1 MNRSPVQPETD
12 PDAARRR
19 TQSLSIAE
27 GSLWGVMAGWGDAF
41 LSPYALF
48 LKAGNQAL
56 ALLSALPAILGA
68 LASLA
73 GARWVERRRDR
84 TGSLYAAARW
94 QGWAWFPM
102 LATLFLPPPARVPA
116 LLGCVGVYVFIGGLL
131 GPAWN
136 SLMGDVVP
144 AEGRGEYFGRRSRII
159 ILVTFCA
166 TSVAGL
172 WLSLFQGT
180 RGEGAAFLALFT
192 GAGAIRLYSAG
203 LFARHYDPPYAGP
216 PADGQDSFAGFLREL
231 PRENFGRFT
240 LFVAL
245 MSGAVAIAAPFFAV
259 WMLRDLHWSYA
270 QFTASAIVHQAFQF
284 LALGWWGRMGD
295 RHGNRT
301 VLVAVSRVLV
311 VLPCLW
317 LLTDNFWLLMV
328 CQMLAGIAWSGY
340 SNAALNFLFDAVP
353 SERRPRTV
361 AYYNMIIGVFALTG
375 GLGGGWL
382 ASHLPAAFALGP
394 MQIELRSALPLVFL
408 ISGLSRAMAAAAL
421 LPRIRE
427 VRAAAEPLPAG
438 ALLLRIGSPEGLLGS
453 IWSDVSRLAAP
464 FRKSSGG

>member
-1 MNRSPVQPETD
+1 MHQSVTHPETD
-12 PDAARRR
+12 PDDARRR

-27 GSLWGVMAGWGDAF
+27 GSLWGVMTGWGDAF

-73 GARWVERRRDR
+73 GAHWVERRRDR
-84 TGSLYAAARW
+84 KGILYAAARG
-94 QGWAWFPM
+94 QGWAWFP
-102 LATLFLPPPARVPA
+102 LLTTLFLPSAARVPA

-144 AEGRGEYFGRRSRII
+144 SEGRGAYFGRRARII

-166 TSVAGL
+166 TSLAGL
-172 WLSLFQGT
+172 WLSWFQGT
-180 RGEGAAFLALFT
+180 RGEGAAFLALFA

-203 LFARHYDPPYAGP
+203 LFSGHFDPPYAGP
-216 PADGQDSFAGFLREL
+216 PPGGRESFAGFLREL
-231 PRENFGRFT
+231 PRDNFGRFT
-240 LFVAL
+240 LFMAL
-245 MSGAVAIAAPFFAV
+245 MSGAVAVAAPFFAV

-301 VLVAVSRVLV
+301 VLVAVSRVLT

-317 LLTDNFWLLMV
+317 LLTDRFWLLMAI
-328 CQMLAGIAWSGY
+328 QMFAGIAWSGY

-353 SERRPRTV
+353 SARRPRTV
-361 AYYNMIIGVFALTG
+361 AYYNVIIGVFALAG
-375 GLGGGWL
+375 GLIGGWL
-382 ASHLPAAFALGP
+382 ATHLPAAFTLGP
-394 MQIELRSALPLVFL
+394 MRIELRSALPLVFL
-408 ISGLSRAMAAAAL
+408 ISGVSRAVAAAAL

-427 VRAAAEPLPAG
+427 VRAATEPLPAG
-438 ALLLRIGSPEGLLGS
+438 ALLLRIGRPEGLLGS
-453 IWSDVSRLAAP
+453 IWSDVSRLAAT
-464 FRKSSGG
+464 FRRGSGG